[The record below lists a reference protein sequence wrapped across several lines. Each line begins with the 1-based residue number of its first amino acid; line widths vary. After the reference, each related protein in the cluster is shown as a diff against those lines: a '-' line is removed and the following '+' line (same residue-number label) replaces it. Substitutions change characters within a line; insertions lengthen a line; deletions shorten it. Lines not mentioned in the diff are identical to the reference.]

1 MDLVRKKRIAAFIC
15 GVGVVIGAGAFT
27 LATRSDATTNRSRAL
42 NVLGKPL
49 GTVAVGDGTV
59 AVLASRPTAD
69 DLPTVRTVRL
79 QQSRG
84 MMSDAADL
92 RLATALGSTRVFVA
106 PAKDAGDVC
115 LIVEDS
121 GEDSTAIDCANRS
134 VLIKGAIYLL
144 KPNES
149 TMTVDVFALVSD
161 GVTMVDSTRV
171 ENNVVVIRD
180 FSGQA
185 LTLTNGHGVVS
196 TVDLGPQ
203 S

>member
-1 MDLVRKKRIAAFIC
+1 MLRDSA
-15 GVGVVIGAGAFT
+15 
-27 LATRSDATTNRSRAL
+27 DA
-42 NVLGKPL
+42 
-49 GTVAVGDGTV
+49 
-59 AVLASRPTAD
+59 
-69 DLPTVRTVRL
+69 
-79 QQSRG
+79 
-84 MMSDAADL
+84 
-92 RLATALGSTRVFVA
+92 RLATTLGSTRVFVA

-121 GEDSTAIDCANRS
+121 SEDSTAIDCAQRS

-149 TMTVDVFALVSD
+149 TATVDVFAVVSD

-180 FSGQA
+180 FPGQA
-185 LTLTNGHGVVS
+185 LALTNGQGVVS
-196 TVDLGPQ
+196 TVDLRPQ